1 MGSQAAAATALIGS
15 VVIQVSKRLIE
26 DFKKKA
32 KKSFPNEAYAYLL
45 GHTEGEKIIVD
56 SLFYPTNVD
65 SFCSAAAVDV
75 QNKWWYEAK
84 REAKRTDLTI
94 VGDIHSHPYKKHA
107 KHTDTSPSET
117 DWDGLVGGHI
127 MAICVIKQLQNGHL
141 RARTKFWGPMP
152 QVKVKTTK

>member
-1 MGSQAAAATALIGS
+1 MGSQAAATALIGS
-15 VVIQVSKRLIE
+15 VVIQVSKRLTE

-45 GHTEGEKIIVD
+45 GHNDGEKIIVD
-56 SLFYPTNVD
+56 SLFYPTDVD
-65 SFCSAAAVDV
+65 SFCSPGAVDV
-75 QNKWWYEAK
+75 QHDWWYEAK
-84 REAKRTDLTI
+84 REAKRLDLTI
-94 VGDIHSHPYKKHA
+94 IGDIHSHPYKKNA
-107 KHTDTSPSET
+107 KNTDTSPSET

-127 MAICVIKQLQNGHL
+127 MAICVIKQLNNGHL

>member
-1 MGSQAAAATALIGS
+1 MGSQAAAAAPAIGS
-15 VVIQVSKRLIE
+15 VVIQVSKRLTE

-32 KKSFPNEAYAYLL
+32 KKSFPNEAYAFLL
-45 GHTEGEKIIVD
+45 GHTDEEKIIID
-56 SLFYPTNVD
+56 SLFYPTDVD
-65 SFCSAAAVDV
+65 SYCTPGAVDV
-75 QNKWWYEAK
+75 QWSWYMEAR
-84 REAKRTDLTI
+84 REAKRNNLTI

-107 KHTDTSPSET
+107 KHIDASPSET

-127 MAICVIKQLQNGHL
+127 MAICGIKQLQNGHL